1 MGSGAGKAHS
11 AGKDLGMNE
20 EVVWVIRTWKTLVF
34 FWLGLLLHRKTVLM
48 NGVYWLWVFSGLVFG

>member
-11 AGKDLGMNE
+11 AGKDSGMNE

-34 FWLGLLLHRKTVLM
+34 GWVCFCIGSRFSM
-48 NGVYWLWVFSGLVFG
+48 NGVYWLWIFSGWVFG